1 MGAVMNI
8 IDAHAYIFDHIGSM
22 GKAGELRPLG
32 NGNCRWAT
40 GEEFRIIPEGYGD
53 KEFLGETLLK
63 IMDEN
68 HVEKA
73 ILLQGVSYG
82 LQNEYVLET
91 AAAHPDRFKGA
102 VMLGPFCRC
111 ADEIL
116 DQFITDLHAKVF
128 KFELSVGGGLSG
140 HHKDFSIDGPIMMP
154 LYEKIA
160 AVPEATLTLDIGSP
174 SMSSCQTE
182 AIDRLAE
189 RFPNLHI
196 VVCHL
201 LAPTRDDGHHLAC
214 ALPYLAHDNVWIDL
228 STLPWNTAPDPY
240 PFPTAL
246 SYIRLAKEI
255 LGTRKIMWETDA
267 PCVLTK
273 FSYKELY
280 TYLMESDVFNEHEL
294 EDVFYNNA
302 VEAYYL

>member
-1 MGAVMNI
+1 MACKTSMYLRRLQRILIGFKAPLCSIHFAVVQMK
-8 IDAHAYIFDHIGSM
+8 YS
-22 GKAGELRPLG
+22 
-32 NGNCRWAT
+32 T
-40 GEEFRIIPEGYGD
+40 
-53 KEFLGETLLK
+53 
-63 IMDEN
+63 
-68 HVEKA
+68 
-73 ILLQGVSYG
+73 ILLLICTRRFLSLSY
-82 LQNEYVLET
+82 
-91 AAAHPDRFKGA
+91 K
-102 VMLGPFCRC
+102 
-111 ADEIL
+111 
-116 DQFITDLHAKVF
+116 
-128 KFELSVGGGLSG
+128 
-140 HHKDFSIDGPIMMP
+140 
-154 LYEKIA
+154 KIV

-174 SMSSCQTE
+174 SMSSCQPE

-228 STLPWNTAPDPY
+228 SALPWNTAPDPY

-255 LGTRKIMWETDA
+255 LGTRKIMWGTDA